1 MEFEGKKVLV
11 IGIARS
17 GVAAINSLVRR
28 GAVVTACDIKDRDQ
42 LGDDILNRIEKLGAV
57 CCCGKYPVVDKDKFD
72 IVVPSPGVPLDV
84 EPVARARAL
93 DIPVMG
99 EVELAYRI
107 KSPDVNIYA
116 ITGTNGKTT
125 TTSLLHFI
133 LQQDG
138 RKAAAGGNIG
148 VPLTGLIE
156 QMPEGELATEISSFQ
171 LATTI
176 SFHPHIAG
184 ILNITPDHL
193 DRHKTLE
200 AYIEAKARI
209 FANQNADDFVILNY
223 EDNILRK
230 MAAKCRSEVVFFST
244 ERVLDQGAYI
254 ENGYIKVKIKNRSAR
269 ICPAS
274 AIKLRGRHNLENILC
289 ATAMAWA
296 AGVNAEVLHKA
307 LAEFKGIRHRMEE
320 VGIKNGVLYINDSKG
335 TNPESTIKAIESFA
349 EPLVLILGGRS
360 KGSDFRPLARLVNKR
375 VKELVLLGEA
385 RAIIKQAVMETGFKN
400 INEVDSFEAAVN
412 KAAEL
417 SEPGDVVLLS
427 PACASWDMFDNY
439 EQRGDLFCQMVR
451 ARKE

>member
-28 GAVVTACDIKDRDQ
+28 GAAVTACDIKDRDQ

-156 QMPEGELATEISSFQ
+156 QMPEGELATEISPPF
-171 LATTI
+171 LFI
-176 SFHPHIAG
+176 P
-184 ILNITPDHL
+184 
-193 DRHKTLE
+193 TLPV
-200 AYIEAKARI
+200 Y
-209 FANQNADDFVILNY
+209 
-223 EDNILRK
+223 
-230 MAAKCRSEVVFFST
+230 
-244 ERVLDQGAYI
+244 
-254 ENGYIKVKIKNRSAR
+254 
-269 ICPAS
+269 
-274 AIKLRGRHNLENILC
+274 
-289 ATAMAWA
+289 
-296 AGVNAEVLHKA
+296 
-307 LAEFKGIRHRMEE
+307 
-320 VGIKNGVLYINDSKG
+320 
-335 TNPESTIKAIESFA
+335 
-349 EPLVLILGGRS
+349 LILHPTIWTAI
-360 KGSDFRPLARLVNKR
+360 RPWKHISRLKPEFLPIR
-375 VKELVLLGEA
+375 MQMIL
-385 RAIIKQAVMETGFKN
+385 
-400 INEVDSFEAAVN
+400 SF
-412 KAAEL
+412 
-417 SEPGDVVLLS
+417 
-427 PACASWDMFDNY
+427 
-439 EQRGDLFCQMVR
+439 
-451 ARKE
+451 

>member
-28 GAVVTACDIKDRDQ
+28 GAAVTACDIKDRDQ

-200 AYIEAKARI
+200 AYIEARM
-209 FANQNADDFVILNY
+209 QMIL
-223 EDNILRK
+223 
-230 MAAKCRSEVVFFST
+230 
-244 ERVLDQGAYI
+244 
-254 ENGYIKVKIKNRSAR
+254 
-269 ICPAS
+269 
-274 AIKLRGRHNLENILC
+274 
-289 ATAMAWA
+289 
-296 AGVNAEVLHKA
+296 
-307 LAEFKGIRHRMEE
+307 
-320 VGIKNGVLYINDSKG
+320 
-335 TNPESTIKAIESFA
+335 SF
-349 EPLVLILGGRS
+349 
-360 KGSDFRPLARLVNKR
+360 
-375 VKELVLLGEA
+375 
-385 RAIIKQAVMETGFKN
+385 
-400 INEVDSFEAAVN
+400 
-412 KAAEL
+412 
-417 SEPGDVVLLS
+417 
-427 PACASWDMFDNY
+427 
-439 EQRGDLFCQMVR
+439 
-451 ARKE
+451 

>member
-1 MEFEGKKVLV
+1 
-11 IGIARS
+11 
-17 GVAAINSLVRR
+17 
-28 GAVVTACDIKDRDQ
+28 
-42 LGDDILNRIEKLGAV
+42 
-57 CCCGKYPVVDKDKFD
+57 
-72 IVVPSPGVPLDV
+72 
-84 EPVARARAL
+84 
-93 DIPVMG
+93 
-99 EVELAYRI
+99 
-107 KSPDVNIYA
+107 
-116 ITGTNGKTT
+116 
-125 TTSLLHFI
+125 
-133 LQQDG
+133 
-138 RKAAAGGNIG
+138 
-148 VPLTGLIE
+148 
-156 QMPEGELATEISSFQ
+156 
-171 LATTI
+171 
-176 SFHPHIAG
+176 
-184 ILNITPDHL
+184 
-193 DRHKTLE
+193 
-200 AYIEAKARI
+200 
-209 FANQNADDFVILNY
+209 
-223 EDNILRK
+223 